1 LVFADW
7 LDEHGREVSANYL
20 RLSSELE
27 ELPATRE
34 NLPRREALESE
45 RRRLYR
51 EALREWQESPTA
63 ELLASVGTFQRLSE
77 SGLPILR
84 PRSKE
89 ALLSSTEAQQ
99 VAILGL
105 DLGLQNWTAP
115 EITRLTGLNLTHVTW
130 LDLSF
135 NNLGP
140 EAARALAHPDSPLKH
155 VTTLDLSTNDL
166 GPEGARA
173 LAHRD
178 SPFKHVTTLDLSA
191 NFLGPEGARALAH
204 RDSPLKHVTT
214 LDLRVNNLG
223 PEGARALA
231 HRDSPLKHVTTL
243 NLSWNRLGPEGARA
257 LAHPDSPF
265 KRVTTLHLERNEI
278 PDSTLAE
285 VTRALTGR

>member
-7 LDEHGREVSANYL
+7 LEEHGRENSAKYL
-20 RLSSELE
+20 RLSTELE

-34 NLPRREALESE
+34 NMPKRAELQTERQRLYSEALRSES
-45 RRRLYR
+45 

-63 ELLASVGTFQRLSE
+63 EFLASVGTFQRLSE
-77 SGLPILR
+77 SGLPLLR

-105 DLGLQNWTAP
+105 DLILIRRGQNWTAP
-115 EITRLTGLNLTHVTW
+115 EITRLTRLNLTHVTT
-130 LDLSF
+130 LYLSD
-135 NNLGP
+135 NDLGP
-140 EAARALAHPDSPLKH
+140 DGARALAHPDSPFKH
-155 VTTLDLSTNDL
+155 VTTLILRSNRL

-178 SPFKHVTTLDLSA
+178 SPFKHVMTLDLS
-191 NFLGPEGARALAH
+191 H
-204 RDSPLKHVTT
+204 
-214 LDLRVNNLG
+214 NNLG

-231 HRDSPLKHVTTL
+231 HPDSPLKHVTTL
-243 NLSWNRLGPEGARA
+243 HLSFNNLGPEGARA

-265 KRVTTLHLERNEI
+265 KHVTKLELGDNGI

-285 VTRALTGR
+285 VTGALTGR